1 MNIYV
6 RCFYEINK
14 YNILIPLLLLYFPF
28 IALSDNR
35 RGSLPAP
42 ISCSFDIPN
51 STKVRSIRPDSFPS
65 NYAGTLANDRYS
77 KRIAIVFSLCSE
89 KNTKITLR
97 IDNTNI
103 DFNNGYLIN
112 DVTGSEASDNVT
124 FQLIDDE
131 NNPIDLN
138 QKNTFTKTID
148 ESGTAY
154 FNFFINY
161 VKKIIFAQ
169 SQGIYLLV
177 LRSLWK
183 QKIRLLKMIMN
194 LRV

>member
-1 MNIYV
+1 MKSINIT
-6 RCFYEINK
+6 F
-14 YNILIPLLLLYFPF
+14 LIPLLLLYFPF

-103 DFNNGYLIN
+103 DFNNGYSI
-112 DVTGSEASDNVT
+112 
-124 FQLIDDE
+124 
-131 NNPIDLN
+131 
-138 QKNTFTKTID
+138 
-148 ESGTAY
+148 
-154 FNFFINY
+154 
-161 VKKIIFAQ
+161 AQ
-169 SQGIYLLV
+169 SIL
-177 LRSLWK
+177 
-183 QKIRLLKMIMN
+183 KILIIAITALMLNKNNDPKAHMMYITKYTMSP
-194 LRV
+194 

>member
-1 MNIYV
+1 MKSINIT
-6 RCFYEINK
+6 F
-14 YNILIPLLLLYFPF
+14 LIPLLLLYFPF

-103 DFNNGYLIN
+103 YFNNGYLIN

-161 VKKIIFAQ
+161 VKKD
-169 SQGIYLLV
+169 
-177 LRSLWK
+177 
-183 QKIRLLKMIMN
+183 N
-194 LRV
+194 LRAKPGYISSRITFIVEAKDQIVENDNEFAGVENRVL

>member
-1 MNIYV
+1 MKSINIT
-6 RCFYEINK
+6 F
-14 YNILIPLLLLYFPF
+14 LIPLLLLYFPF

-35 RGSLPAP
+35 RGSLPPP

-65 NYAGTLANDRYS
+65 NNAGTLANDRYS
-77 KRIAIVFSLCSE
+77 KRIAMVFNLCSE

-97 IDNTNI
+97 IDNASI

-138 QKNTFTKTID
+138 QKNTFTETIN
-148 ESGTAY
+148 ESGSAY

-161 VKKIIFAQ
+161 VKKDNLPPKPGHISARITFIVEAKDQIVEDNNEFA
-169 SQGIYLLV
+169 GVEDRV
-177 LRSLWK
+177 L
-183 QKIRLLKMIMN
+183 
-194 LRV
+194 

>member
-1 MNIYV
+1 MIILIITTV
-6 RCFYEINK
+6 LCFLHPQIHYHFQQSDL
-14 YNILIPLLLLYFPF
+14 LIPLLLLYFPF

-161 VKKIIFAQ
+161 VKIDRQ
-169 SQGIYLLV
+169 V
-177 LRSLWK
+177 ED
-183 QKIRLLKMIMN
+183 LLKNNSAIF
-194 LRV
+194 